1 MILIFGGSYNGKL
14 NFCKEKYKIKD
25 DEILF
30 CKEENIDFI
39 DINKK
44 VICGFHIFVKHCI
57 KNNISTL
64 ELLKNKIDNLKDKII
79 ICDEINSGIVP
90 MKKEDRMWREECGQ
104 SLQFLSKYSEEVY
117 RIFFGIP
124 EKLK

>member
-30 CKEENIDFI
+30 CNEENIHFI
-39 DINKK
+39 DQSRK
-44 VICGFHIFVKHCI
+44 VICGLHIFIKYCI
-57 KNNISTL
+57 KNNVSAL
-64 ELLKNKIDNLKDKII
+64 ELLKNNMDSLKDKII
-79 ICDEINSGIVP
+79 ICDEVNSGIVP
-90 MKKEDRMWREECGQ
+90 IRKEDRKWREECGQ
-104 SLQFLSKYSEEVY
+104 SLQLLSKYSEEVY
-117 RIFFGIP
+117 RIFFGIS